1 MEEIDSHPTD
11 SVSIEALLMDASKDG
26 VEYRMDAE
34 DDGGAHLTTSINPLT
49 PELQNPD
56 SNKHFW
62 CGGFYQSEL
71 ADISDHLQMETILAR
86 ERNLHRC
93 FHCHASFFEWIHQSH
108 LPQNSLSTIEAI
120 ANSVADELSES
131 INSLTQ
137 RSVINHGENPDL
149 ISLFYLA
156 LSHPRLLTTLTIW
169 QAVHDA
175 FPFIIHVVKDAYDN
189 PFDVRKCLPY
199 LYFSPNVLIRVWA
212 TSSTSQ
218 NTRLYL
224 DQETIPHIDFQIL
237 KSFGGA
243 LAESLLSQCT
253 PHQPTRNMY
262 LSRILAPD
270 QTTTWVGLIHYF
282 YHMSFD
288 SMNTPEN
295 TFVIRYAYI
304 SLPTQPRSA
313 CQHLSF
319 LKVCLQTLRSA
330 LCSILSVTFQDAI
343 SQFYRF
349 LAPDTTV
356 EVVANVS
363 DMFEEIYSIA
373 GSKVFEVPRLLH
385 QYIHLIKATDD
396 PYTKLELCKRL
407 LHADYLQSQEVV
419 VSVHFDMQI
428 IRVIFAIAACQEQ
441 EFATIKQNA
450 HMIVRSVLLQNIA
463 FVTQRHVNATALISN
478 PPTSTIP
485 YSQHFFEP
493 FVIFFHALDPKSTE
507 SFEILLQLYIQTI
520 FIEVSDQASVRSRH
534 ISNTQPPVSWSTLL
548 HRVIILVQKHLETIT
563 NDEQFDELWA
573 FDDYAKYVFIILAH
587 KASPLLGSITRCYTR
602 SASSSGT
609 AEKLLKNS
617 LLTVSSSNLFISTG
631 IMLKNL
637 ALGPILWNREFVS
650 NFFDHAT
657 KCLRHI
663 ISLNDLME
671 IHHDIEAL
679 GFFDNV
685 RGFLQSV
692 NYHAEHNRIGG
703 LAVPN
708 TIFDFITAITE
719 MYTAIRCSNPLAWIT
734 SVLIPALEL
743 NINTQKDRVNR
754 KPFAT
759 MLQKSFQAHGGD
771 DDEILFDQFCKIA
784 AKYQYNHYEIFS
796 SFGEKVTSF
805 CSKTYP
811 HTGADGVPLK
821 SALKRSIGQMST
833 PQSQASISW
842 ELGLHIDDE
851 QPEPVVGHILQDLSE
866 SDSGH
871 PLIESVAKKAS
882 VVEEPAARK
891 LALSRT
897 DKVEARKVNFDG
909 LPAVE
914 SLPKSSKELQEIAN
928 QNRKNKPKSKSA
940 CEAEGLVNLGPHYET
955 LLLTLVEQQIA
966 DADPLLQMET
976 PMVNP
981 KIEFSTTKEYVDH
994 FYPPLF
1000 EQFRIGLREDL
1011 LPTSSRS
1018 VISVDQWVLGFSK
1031 YFTMRCRV
1039 ISSNQQFEKNQVVH
1053 IQRLSNENDK
1063 RLVTVYDVEPNAILL
1078 LFPCSEDEALK
1089 KAEII
1094 TITSSKWH
1102 CIQLSHIGVIFRNI
1116 KIFKNLHK
1124 LKYMKTILSPPMS
1137 MMKQLE
1143 HEKNLQDLVKNP
1155 RMGKYL
1161 PSFDRDQQ
1169 LAIMAAVHQ
1178 QEVTLIRGPSGTGKS
1193 HTILA
1198 IVRTFRNISHK
1209 ARILVCAPDDIT
1221 VDQLVVRINKDAK
1234 WETTQKRVA
1243 VRYGSN
1249 HDASEEAY
1257 VHYVDAIAE
1266 LNASQSEQSKV

>member
-1 MEEIDSHPTD
+1 
-11 SVSIEALLMDASKDG
+11 
-26 VEYRMDAE
+26 
-34 DDGGAHLTTSINPLT
+34 
-49 PELQNPD
+49 
-56 SNKHFW
+56 
-62 CGGFYQSEL
+62 
-71 ADISDHLQMETILAR
+71 
-86 ERNLHRC
+86 
-93 FHCHASFFEWIHQSH
+93 
-108 LPQNSLSTIEAI
+108 
-120 ANSVADELSES
+120 
-131 INSLTQ
+131 
-137 RSVINHGENPDL
+137 
-149 ISLFYLA
+149 
-156 LSHPRLLTTLTIW
+156 
-169 QAVHDA
+169 
-175 FPFIIHVVKDAYDN
+175 
-189 PFDVRKCLPY
+189 
-199 LYFSPNVLIRVWA
+199 
-212 TSSTSQ
+212 
-218 NTRLYL
+218 
-224 DQETIPHIDFQIL
+224 
-237 KSFGGA
+237 
-243 LAESLLSQCT
+243 
-253 PHQPTRNMY
+253 
-262 LSRILAPD
+262 
-270 QTTTWVGLIHYF
+270 
-282 YHMSFD
+282 
-288 SMNTPEN
+288 
-295 TFVIRYAYI
+295 
-304 SLPTQPRSA
+304 
-313 CQHLSF
+313 
-319 LKVCLQTLRSA
+319 
-330 LCSILSVTFQDAI
+330 
-343 SQFYRF
+343 
-349 LAPDTTV
+349 
-356 EVVANVS
+356 
-363 DMFEEIYSIA
+363 
-373 GSKVFEVPRLLH
+373 
-385 QYIHLIKATDD
+385 
-396 PYTKLELCKRL
+396 
-407 LHADYLQSQEVV
+407 
-419 VSVHFDMQI
+419 
-428 IRVIFAIAACQEQ
+428 
-441 EFATIKQNA
+441 
-450 HMIVRSVLLQNIA
+450 
-463 FVTQRHVNATALISN
+463 
-478 PPTSTIP
+478 
-485 YSQHFFEP
+485 
-493 FVIFFHALDPKSTE
+493 
-507 SFEILLQLYIQTI
+507 
-520 FIEVSDQASVRSRH
+520 
-534 ISNTQPPVSWSTLL
+534 
-548 HRVIILVQKHLETIT
+548 
-563 NDEQFDELWA
+563 
-573 FDDYAKYVFIILAH
+573 
-587 KASPLLGSITRCYTR
+587 
-602 SASSSGT
+602 
-609 AEKLLKNS
+609 
-617 LLTVSSSNLFISTG
+617 
-631 IMLKNL
+631 
-637 ALGPILWNREFVS
+637 
-650 NFFDHAT
+650 
-657 KCLRHI
+657 
-663 ISLNDLME
+663 
-671 IHHDIEAL
+671 
-679 GFFDNV
+679 
-685 RGFLQSV
+685 
-692 NYHAEHNRIGG
+692 
-703 LAVPN
+703 
-708 TIFDFITAITE
+708 
-719 MYTAIRCSNPLAWIT
+719 
-734 SVLIPALEL
+734 
-743 NINTQKDRVNR
+743 
-754 KPFAT
+754 
-759 MLQKSFQAHGGD
+759 
-771 DDEILFDQFCKIA
+771 
-784 AKYQYNHYEIFS
+784 
-796 SFGEKVTSF
+796 
-805 CSKTYP
+805 
-811 HTGADGVPLK
+811 
-821 SALKRSIGQMST
+821 MST

-1266 LNASQSEQSKV
+1266 LNASQSEQSKDSTDIQQLSKLRKSVFHLSKQLKREKLYLQYLSQANDQPNPQQSSDAQEQIEKISRLLEDENAKLHAFLQLHHSSKKYEKIKKDKHSILCKSTVVCTSLADCSSDDLLRGEKFQMVIVDNANQAQEIATLQVFKSNPPFVVLVGDSTPGCLPGPSALLTDDERQPSLYTRFVQNCYAKHELTTQYRMHPAISKIFSEVFYESMLLDHISVQSDGWTKPWHNAGLPPLALLDVSAVPCTPESPSNNRLYEAVIHLLAYWRLYDPSITDDYRVCVITITEMEAVAAEKYVLNRDTSLSSVEFKALHECISQEWDVCIFVALNLMQANIKKDRKSVSTILSRAKYSCTIISDCSFGPLSESWQTVYDRLSSSKSCFGVTLPIEDFLKGLPAKAPPTRSALDPKLRSKHEVSKETSAIKNSQIPGTKIASDERKDEEGMLGHSIIYTSLFVYFI